1 MSRLITAVCVA
12 VAMTLCL
19 AEASLAHKVNIFA
32 YVDGNTVVSESG
44 YSRTR
49 RVHDGI
55 VEVRDAAS
63 GKVVLSGS
71 TDKDGRFAFD
81 IPDEARSGKMDLRLL
96 LKAGTGHQADWVV
109 KYDEYGKDG
118 EKGASARSDT
128 GYKQAAP
135 DAGKV
140 ADKAGKGVAVADVQ
154 AVVRRELEPVK
165 QMLANMSQSG
175 PGVTEVIGGI
185 GYILGLFGM
194 VAYMKSRK
202 NK

>member
-96 LKAGTGHQADWVV
+96 LKAGTGH
-109 KYDEYGKDG
+109 
-118 EKGASARSDT
+118 
-128 GYKQAAP
+128 
-135 DAGKV
+135 
-140 ADKAGKGVAVADVQ
+140 
-154 AVVRRELEPVK
+154 
-165 QMLANMSQSG
+165 
-175 PGVTEVIGGI
+175 
-185 GYILGLFGM
+185 
-194 VAYMKSRK
+194 
-202 NK
+202 